1 MIKILL
7 IGEHA
12 SMRSALRLMLEAEPD
27 MEVIGESS
35 IGDAGNAAALA
46 VRPDVVLLDA
56 DTQIDKGIEAVRRL
70 TEDPRHGDVAVL
82 VFTSAAGDQHLWR
95 ALHAGA
101 KGFLHKDRPCR
112 ELLEAI
118 RSVAA
123 GGAVLSPGHTRHLVE
138 ELTSRSEYLDDALD
152 RRLGVAGL
160 SEREREVL
168 TLVGLGLTNAEI
180 GAKLHISELTAKTH
194 VSRIRSKLDA
204 RDRVELVI
212 DAFSAGLVTMPAA
225 RRQAARV

>member
-12 SMRSALRLMLEAEPD
+12 SMRSALRLVLDAEPD
-27 MEVIGESS
+27 MEVVGESPIGE
-35 IGDAGNAAALA
+35 AGTRIA
-46 VRPDVVLLDA
+46 VTTRPDVVLLDTDA
-56 DTQIDKGIEAVRRL
+56 RIEHGIEAVRRL
-70 TEDPRHGDVAVL
+70 TGDHRLRDAVL
-82 VFTSAAGDQHLWR
+82 VFTSATGDEHLWR

-118 RSVAA
+118 RDVAA
-123 GGAVLSPGHTRHLVE
+123 GGVVLSPGHTRHLVE
-138 ELTSRSEYLDDALD
+138 ELTSRSEYLTDALD
-152 RRLGVAGL
+152 RKLGIAGL
-160 SEREREVL
+160 SDREREVL

-180 GAKLHISELTAKTH
+180 GARLHISELTAKTH

-212 DAFSAGLVTMPAA
+212 DAFSAGLVTMPAT
-225 RRQAARV
+225 RRHAAGV